1 MTGARTVR
9 WWAFALLVALAA
21 PIGWLVFVADGWTVN
36 RLVVAVWSRAA
47 ALGVQASPEQT
58 DGVLNFLMLVPSALL
73 ASLWLPRVRWWVW
86 AAAGAATSAAIE
98 GVQYF
103 TARDANAYDVAFN
116 TVGAGEPLRLA
127 MLGGL
132 AGFGA
137 TAVGALAGAWLNAAL
152 AARSGFVEGPVG
164 VLGQEPGGHHG
175 HAEHDPEE
183 QEEGGSAGAHHDPG
197 DQ

>member
-73 ASLWLPRVRWWVW
+73 ASLWLPRGGVH
-86 AAAGAATSAAIE
+86 SAAYRPTE
-98 GVQYF
+98 AGS
-103 TARDANAYDVAFN
+103 TPGSA
-116 TVGAGEPLRLA
+116 TVG
-127 MLGGL
+127 
-132 AGFGA
+132 
-137 TAVGALAGAWLNAAL
+137 
-152 AARSGFVEGPVG
+152 
-164 VLGQEPGGHHG
+164 
-175 HAEHDPEE
+175 
-183 QEEGGSAGAHHDPG
+183 
-197 DQ
+197 

>member
-116 TVGAGEPLRLA
+116 TVGA
-127 MLGGL
+127 
-132 AGFGA
+132 
-137 TAVGALAGAWLNAAL
+137 TVGALAGAWLNAAL

>member
-86 AAAGAATSAAIE
+86 AAAGAATSATIE

-116 TVGAGEPLRLA
+116 TVGA
-127 MLGGL
+127 
-132 AGFGA
+132 
-137 TAVGALAGAWLNAAL
+137 TVGALAGAWLNAAL
-152 AARSGFVEGPVG
+152 AARAGLVEGPVG

-175 HAEHDPEE
+175 HAEQDPEE
-183 QEEGGSAGAHHDPG
+183 QEEGGSAGARHDPG

>member
-36 RLVVAVWSRAA
+36 RLVVAIWSRAA
-47 ALGVQASPEQT
+47 ALGIEATPEQT
-58 DGVLNFLMLVPSALL
+58 DGVLNFLMLLPATLL
-73 ASLWLPRVRWWVW
+73 ATLWLPRVRWWVW
-86 AAAGAATSAAIE
+86 VAAGAATSAAIE
-98 GVQYF
+98 VVQYF
-103 TARDANAYDVAFN
+103 TARDANAYDLLFN
-116 TVGAGEPLRLA
+116 TVGA
-127 MLGGL
+127 
-132 AGFGA
+132 
-137 TAVGALAGAWLNAAL
+137 TVGALAGAWLNAAL
-152 AARSGFVEGPVG
+152 AARSGLVEGPVG

-183 QEEGGSAGAHHDPG
+183 QEEGGSAGARHDPG